1 MNDYKYKKMWNE
13 LKSTFLKQVNEYKN
27 NDLNYKE
34 YLIRHFNLSHM
45 QAMEKK
51 MIEMNKHE
59 FFWRALKNKL
69 LNESEES
76 FCVLDFMNMM
86 EQSISNDD
94 YNTYFGALMKNK
106 EDKNDER

>member
-13 LKSTFLKQVNEYKN
+13 LKSTFSKQVNAYKN

-34 YLIRHFNLSHM
+34 YLISHFNLSHM

-51 MIEMNKHE
+51 MREVNKYE
-59 FFWRALKNKL
+59 IFWMALKNKL
-69 LNESEES
+69 LDPSQES
-76 FCVLDFMNMM
+76 FFVVDFMSML

-94 YNTYFGALMKNK
+94 YDTYVDALMKNK
-106 EDKNDER
+106 EEKNDER